1 MKDLLNDEIISL
13 LKTDIVVGIENKIA
27 EQKKCTIYKEDLPL
41 LVGFM
46 VDEVDQSELS
56 VEELSRFIKSNSV
69 EITAFAISFLD
80 GQLPKSL
87 STGIAITY
95 AIYLLYL
102 KHKGDEML
110 ELYIKRR
117 RIPNAKMFLLQ
128 LKKAKATVK

>member
-1 MKDLLNDEIISL
+1 MKDLLKNKIISL
-13 LKTDIVVGIENKIA
+13 LKSDTIVEIESKIA
-27 EQKKCTIYKEDLPL
+27 EQKNCTIYKEDLPL

-46 VDEVDQSELS
+46 VDEVNQSELS
-56 VEELSRFIKSNSV
+56 IEELSSFIKSNNV

-80 GQLPKSL
+80 GQSPKSL

-102 KHKGDEML
+102 EHKGDEML

-117 RIPNAKMFLLQ
+117 RIPNAKNFLLQ
-128 LKKAKATVK
+128 LKKAIK